1 MIKNLFIILILVCLV
16 SLCGCGGGIKTVRID
31 VVSDDNA
38 NNGNA
43 VVVTIYQLVNADKF
57 RYASFESLMKKPE
70 ETLGSDIIPN
80 SKYERTLV
88 PGEIF
93 QLKEHEIKS
102 DAAYLGVI
110 ADFHSPAK
118 DGWQQIIS
126 LDSDFDQL
134 KISIHEN
141 SLSFEIN

>member
-1 MIKNLFIILILVCLV
+1 MIKILFITLTI
-16 SLCGCGGGIKTVRID
+16 SLLLFVHCGGGTRTLRID
-31 VVSDDNA
+31 VHSDENA
-38 NNGNA
+38 NSGNA
-43 VVVTIYQLVNADKF
+43 VVVTIYQLINADKF
-57 RYASFESLMKKPE
+57 RFASFESLMKKPE
-70 ETLGSDIIPN
+70 ETLGSDIMPN